1 MYCTRTV
8 QFLVSFFSMKIPIR
22 CCSISILFS
31 SRLCEFLVTS
41 RCCLILYLQSS
52 CPTALPACLLLWMYV
67 YICIVFE
74 IMILRSGETGIGENA
89 FVQF

>member
-8 QFLVSFFSMKIPIR
+8 QFLVSFFFYENPYPVLFNLYSFFVEALR
-22 CCSISILFS
+22 ISSYFEVLSHFVS
-31 SRLCEFLVTS
+31 SKLLSNRF
-41 RCCLILYLQSS
+41 
-52 CPTALPACLLLWMYV
+52 ACLPLWMYV